1 MFFDSAYTAL
11 SLFLPMHFDILICLG
26 ILMFDFI
33 LFGNLWTAWISVD
46 VSINKLEIFLA
57 LISSSNIS
65 SLCSLLFFFFQ
76 KFTMQIL
83 FFWMLSHRYIFL
95 KLLNT
100 LPFFVF
106 CFDSFIYLS
115 LKHTESIPQLQ
126 SFFPWAPLLCFSVH
140 LECSSGQ
147 YFIIKVFLYFCFL
160 F

>member
-65 SLCSLLFFFFQ
+65 FLCSLLFFVFQ

-83 FFWMLSHRYIFL
+83 FFRMLSHRYIFL

-100 LPFFVF
+100 LPFF
-106 CFDSFIYLS
+106 
-115 LKHTESIPQLQ
+115 
-126 SFFPWAPLLCFSVH
+126 
-140 LECSSGQ
+140 
-147 YFIIKVFLYFCFL
+147 CFL
-160 F
+160 FWFFYLSQPQAHWVNPSATVISPLSSSIVFLSSPRMFFRSILYN